1 MFIQPNL
8 DLLILQARITDM
20 IAGIIENQFEN
31 VFQEL
36 QNSITL
42 CISNDDGLISI
53 TRTIKKTW
61 VCFLILFADSLYH
74 IHLQS
79 YNYFKLYMDFMDIM
93 YNYSQS
99 SGSCDDKEEVN
110 VKIYY
115 LTH

>member
-20 IAGIIENQFEN
+20 IAGITENQFEN

-53 TRTIKKTW
+53 TRTIKN
-61 VCFLILFADSLYH
+61 LSILSNPFRRFFVSHSLTK
-74 IHLQS
+74 LQL
-79 YNYFKLYMDFMDIM
+79 F
-93 YNYSQS
+93 
-99 SGSCDDKEEVN
+99 
-110 VKIYY
+110 
-115 LTH
+115 

>member
-42 CISNDDGLISI
+42 CISNDDG
-53 TRTIKKTW
+53 
-61 VCFLILFADSLYH
+61 Y
-74 IHLQS
+74 
-79 YNYFKLYMDFMDIM
+79 
-93 YNYSQS
+93 
-99 SGSCDDKEEVN
+99 
-110 VKIYY
+110 
-115 LTH
+115 